1 MTAQW
6 EDVNARCRGLGT
18 HLLGPAEFAGV
29 EAAPEWRALPRLLQA
44 HLGDAEP
51 PATPREL
58 DAALLRR
65 YGAALAVVERWLGP
79 RRRFLRI
86 VWEDEERR
94 TLRALLRGAAEGA
107 SVERRLEGAV
117 PTARLPRRL
126 LHRLAES
133 RTTADGI
140 ALAAGAGVPLAVA
153 VAQVKVGPGAA
164 GMLEL
169 EQALSRAWAIRAVAG
184 AKGGGRRLRA
194 WVAEAIDAENL
205 LALSVAG
212 SWTGELPAAEAWLP
226 GGRWL
231 VEERFTEI
239 AGAADDSARDDLL
252 RKAVRRGPLRSALDA
267 AASPADLERRILE
280 RRTAAAGARAR
291 REPLG
296 PWPTFSFLLRAR
308 LELERVRRA
317 SWALAFGAGVP
328 AAERAEAA

>member
-1 MTAQW
+1 MSARW

-18 HLLGPAEFAGV
+18 HLLGRAEFAAV
-29 EAAPEWRALPRLLQA
+29 EAAPEWRALPRLLQS
-44 HLGDAEP
+44 HLDDAEP

-65 YGAALAVVERWLGP
+65 YGTALAVVERWLGP
-79 RRRFLRI
+79 RRRLLRV

-133 RTTADGI
+133 RTTADGL
-140 ALAAGAGVPLAVA
+140 ALAAGSGLPLAVA
-153 VAQVKVGPGAA
+153 VERIKVGPGAA

-169 EQALSRAWAIRAVAG
+169 EAALSRAWATRAVAG

-205 LALSVAG
+205 LALSVTG
-212 SWTGELPAAEAWLP
+212 SWAGELPPAEAWLP

-231 VEERFTEI
+231 GEKPFTEI
-239 AGAADDSARDDLL
+239 AGAADDPAREELL
-252 RKAVRRGPLRSALDA
+252 RKAIRRGPLRAALDA
-267 AASPADLERRILE
+267 AAGPAELEQRILE
-280 RRTAAAGARAR
+280 RRTASAGVGAR

-308 LELERVRRA
+308 LELQRVRRA

-328 AAERAEAA
+328 VASQAVAA

>member
-1 MTAQW
+1 MSARW

-18 HLLGPAEFAGV
+18 HLLGRTEFAAV

-44 HLGDAEP
+44 HLGDTEP

-65 YGAALAVVERWLGP
+65 YGTMLAVVERWLGS
-79 RRRFLRI
+79 RRRLLQV

-117 PTARLPRRL
+117 ATARLPRRL

-133 RTTADGI
+133 RSTADGL
-140 ALAAGAGVPLAVA
+140 ALAAGSGLPLAVA
-153 VAQVKVGPGAA
+153 VARVKVGPGAA

-169 EQALSRAWAIRAVAG
+169 ERALSRAWADRAVAG

-212 SWTGELPAAEAWLP
+212 TWAGELRPAEAWLP

-231 VEERFTEI
+231 SEKRFTGI
-239 AGAADDSARDDLL
+239 AAAPDDAARGGLL
-252 RKAVRRGPLRSALDA
+252 RDAVRRGALRAALDA
-267 AASPADLERRILE
+267 AAGPAELERRILE
-280 RRTAAAGARAR
+280 RRTAAAAVQAR

-296 PWPTFSFLLRAR
+296 PWPTFAFLLRLR
-308 LELERVRRA
+308 LELHRVRRA
-317 SWALAFGAGVP
+317 SWALAFGPGVP
-328 AAERAEAA
+328 ASLRAEAA